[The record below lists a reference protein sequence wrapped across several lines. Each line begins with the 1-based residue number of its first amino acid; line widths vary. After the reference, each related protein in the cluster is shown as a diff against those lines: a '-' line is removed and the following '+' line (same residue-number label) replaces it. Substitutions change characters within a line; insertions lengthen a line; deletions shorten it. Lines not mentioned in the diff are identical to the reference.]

1 MRDSPTSHHDVE
13 VDVFA
18 GLFSGEDGQVLRLQL
33 VRVVQ
38 YGARIETSLSNGDV
52 VFDPWKT

>member
-1 MRDSPTSHHDVE
+1 ME

-18 GLFSGEDGQVLRLQL
+18 GLFSGEERQVLRLQL

-38 YGARIETSLSNGDV
+38 YGTRIETSLRDGHV
-52 VFDPWKT
+52 VFDPWWVT